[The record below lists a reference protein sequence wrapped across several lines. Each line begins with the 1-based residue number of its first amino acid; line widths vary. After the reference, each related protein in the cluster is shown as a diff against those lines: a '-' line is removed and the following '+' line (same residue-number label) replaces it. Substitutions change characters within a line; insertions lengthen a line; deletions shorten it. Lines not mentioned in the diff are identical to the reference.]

1 LKRIKLRNPETL
13 ELFSTLMGIVCV
25 SVFFFREKVVL
36 QGGPLR
42 LQGIWQLGGHG
53 KGLQSVLE
61 NRTVFR

>member
-1 LKRIKLRNPETL
+1 
-13 ELFSTLMGIVCV
+13 MGIVCV